1 MVEFSRGTSASAS
14 SGWLP
19 TSRSPS
25 CPTGVA
31 SVLSVLRSS
40 AVVVGADDTVLKA
53 SAPAY
58 AMGLVSGTSLM
69 SHELAELVT
78 AGPP

>member
-1 MVEFSRGTSASAS
+1 MPDVEV
-14 SGWLP
+14 P
-19 TSRSPS
+19 VVPD
-25 CPTGVA
+25 GVA

-40 AVVVGADDTVLKA
+40 AVLVGADDTVLKA

-69 SHELAELVT
+69 SASWPSWSRRSAVT
-78 AGPP
+78 ARSRRPSC